1 MNSRALVWVKIGA
14 MAFAL
19 GGSLLPSF
27 DALANRLL
35 PEILSAKLIGSG
47 HAGATEAQGLD
58 ALFYNPA
65 NLARTPSIIGDIV
78 LASPQIEASQ
88 HGVNI
93 YRDINANK
101 NMLSIVEN
109 TLGRPVALGVQNVT
123 GASFRR
129 TAFALFQRGDLNLA
143 VKNSPFTGIPEARAV
158 SSVRLGA
165 AFGIGRALIGRS
177 VFVGATGVIVQK
189 AEAQL
194 AVSALDAQSQFANT
208 GGDSALSDALKRGVA
223 VGAHIGLHIA
233 PEDSSYPDISVVARN
248 IGMTYSVGGK
258 APEDRP
264 TAELQTVDVGI
275 SLKPGTKNSTS
286 RISVDVKDV
295 LNKSQ
300 ENIYKRLHLGAEL
313 NFSDVVGVL
322 GGINQGYTTYG
333 VFLNS
338 RIARIDA
345 GLFSEEMG
353 KYPGDVK
360 NRSYYA
366 RVTVG
371 WTK

>member
-1 MNSRALVWVKIGA
+1 MSTKVSDSVQHGA
-14 MAFAL
+14 MAFAMASL
-19 GGSLLPSF
+19 LLPSSNAF
-27 DALANRLL
+27 ADRLL

-88 HGVNI
+88 QGVSI
-93 YRDINANK
+93 YKDISADK
-101 NMLSIVEN
+101 NMLSVVES
-109 TLGRPVALGVQNVT
+109 TLGRPVSIGLQNVT

-143 VKNSPFTGIPEARAV
+143 VKNSPITGIPEAQAA

-194 AVSALDAQSQFANT
+194 SVSALDAQAQFADT
-208 GGDSALSDALKRGVA
+208 GGESVLNDALKRGVA

-233 PEDSSYPDISVVARN
+233 PEDSSYPDVSVVARN

-258 APEDRP
+258 TSEERP
-264 TAELQTVDVGI
+264 TAELQTVDVGM
-275 SLKPGTKNSTS
+275 SLKPGTNNSTS

-300 ENIYKRLHLGAEL
+300 ENIYKRLHIGAEI

-338 RIARIDA
+338 RIARLDA